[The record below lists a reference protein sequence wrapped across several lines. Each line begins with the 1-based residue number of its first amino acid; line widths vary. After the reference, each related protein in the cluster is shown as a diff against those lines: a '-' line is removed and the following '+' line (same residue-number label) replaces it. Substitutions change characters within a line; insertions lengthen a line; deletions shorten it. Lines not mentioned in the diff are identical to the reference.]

1 MTVVPFLLIAFIGA
15 TAALVVRGPERLATA
30 IGLVGLVGACIAAL
44 AIDPEGGLAVGGSG
58 IAATAYLRL
67 FLVLGSV
74 VGLILVVVGTA
85 VGSRRDASA
94 VTLAILGT
102 SGLAL
107 ALPDPRM
114 AVLAATTGGI
124 FGALVCIAPL
134 GGRAGATVGIRVLRA
149 TIVSGTMAIAA
160 AAWIGRDLSDLAAR
174 PVVFGLAY
182 LAMALAVAIRFG
194 AIPLHA
200 WAARLTDAVPETTL
214 PLVTAWGPAAL
225 AIVALAWADASIA
238 PLLVDVESARL
249 VVLAIAVA
257 SILLA
262 SIAAWIQDDLEH
274 IVGYAIIGDAGVVML
289 AVAALDPAAWEPARM
304 WILAFVVARSAL
316 AAWAAA
322 TRATF
327 LTGRITDLGGWAIR
341 SPILAIA
348 FVATVVAS
356 IGLPGLA
363 AFQARGE
370 LIDLTLDGI
379 PAVIVWLGVLSPI
392 GYYARL
398 FVVGIS
404 RPAPRGPGTADWRP
418 RVSALA
424 LTDVRGWLG
433 MTWSDNRSVIAS
445 GGALVLAVLALG
457 VSAGL
462 FGGPEASAGLPPMLD
477 GAVESFEPEPSGLEG
492 GPEPSTEPDPEP
504 EGSGPSFEPVPVP
517 SDEAG

>member
-1 MTVVPFLLIAFIGA
+1 
-15 TAALVVRGPERLATA
+15 
-30 IGLVGLVGACIAAL
+30 
-44 AIDPEGGLAVGGSG
+44 
-58 IAATAYLRL
+58 
-67 FLVLGSV
+67 
-74 VGLILVVVGTA
+74 
-85 VGSRRDASA
+85 
-94 VTLAILGT
+94 
-102 SGLAL
+102 
-107 ALPDPRM
+107 
-114 AVLAATTGGI
+114 
-124 FGALVCIAPL
+124 
-134 GGRAGATVGIRVLRA
+134 
-149 TIVSGTMAIAA
+149 
-160 AAWIGRDLSDLAAR
+160 
-174 PVVFGLAY
+174 
-182 LAMALAVAIRFG
+182 
-194 AIPLHA
+194 
-200 WAARLTDAVPETTL
+200 
-214 PLVTAWGPAAL
+214 
-225 AIVALAWADASIA
+225 
-238 PLLVDVESARL
+238 
-249 VVLAIAVA
+249 
-257 SILLA
+257 
-262 SIAAWIQDDLEH
+262 
-274 IVGYAIIGDAGVVML
+274 
-289 AVAALDPAAWEPARM
+289 
-304 WILAFVVARSAL
+304 VARSAL

-327 LTGRITDLGGWAIR
+327 RTGRITDLGGWAIR

-379 PAVIVWLGVLSPI
+379 PAVIVWLGVLAPI

-492 GPEPSTEPDPEP
+492 GPEPSLEPEP